1 MPVVIFV
8 TLLEQ
13 KNLILRG
20 FSVLIHIKECIII
33 VDSIFK
39 ATPHNSGVR
48 IAQ

>member
-33 VDSIFK
+33 VDIRKIQVDS
-39 ATPHNSGVR
+39 
-48 IAQ
+48 